1 MEIAIRAGFFA
12 EWNVDVDTGHGT
24 KISAIIQF

>member
-1 MEIAIRAGFFA
+1 MKITISAGFFA
-12 EWNVDVDTGHGT
+12 EWNVDVDTGHVA